1 MALVECPECKKE
13 ISDKSNMCIHCG
25 FPMNKMKNSI
35 CVINNTPYDFLVVL
49 NKIQNNEPIGLVIR
63 TIRGICDMSLSD
75 SKKLYDYIIE
85 NHAIPESFECE
96 IIINQSNQ
104 PKCPTCSSTN
114 IHKISASKKL
124 MGAIGFGL
132 FSKTAKSQFQCYNCG
147 YKW

>member
-1 MALVECPECKKE
+1 
-13 ISDKSNMCIHCG
+13 
-25 FPMNKMKNSI
+25 MNKMKNSI

-104 PKCPTCSSTN
+104 PKCPTCGSVN
-114 IHKISASKKL
+114 IRKISATKK
-124 MGAIGFGL
+124 AASIIGLGIL
-132 FSKTAKSQFQCYNCG
+132 SNNIGKTYQCLNCK

>member
-1 MALVECPECKKE
+1 MLIKCPECKKE
-13 ISDKSNMCIHCG
+13 ISDKSNICIHCG

-35 CVINNTPYDFLVVL
+35 CVINNMPYDFLVVL

-85 NHAIPESFECE
+85 NNAIPESFECE

-104 PKCPTCSSTN
+104 PKCPTCGSVN
-114 IHKISASKKL
+114 IRKISATKK
-124 MGAIGFGL
+124 AASIIGLGIL
-132 FSKTAKSQFQCYNCG
+132 SNNIGKTYQCLNCK

>member
-1 MALVECPECKKE
+1 MLIKCPECKKE
-13 ISDKSNMCIHCG
+13 ISDRSNMCIHCG
-25 FPMNKMKNSI
+25 FPMNRMRNGI

-63 TIRGICDMSLSD
+63 TIRDICDMSLSD

-104 PKCPTCSSTN
+104 PKCPTCGSVN
-114 IHKISASKKL
+114 IRKISATKK
-124 MGAIGFGL
+124 AASIIGLGIL
-132 FSKTAKSQFQCYNCG
+132 SNNIGKTYQCLNCK

>member
-1 MALVECPECKKE
+1 
-13 ISDKSNMCIHCG
+13 MCIHCG

-104 PKCPTCSSTN
+104 PKCPTCGSVN
-114 IHKISASKKL
+114 IRKISATKK
-124 MGAIGFGL
+124 AASIIGLGIL
-132 FSKTAKSQFQCYNCG
+132 SNNIGKTYQCLNCK

>member
-1 MALVECPECKKE
+1 MLIKCPECKKE
-13 ISDKSNMCIHCG
+13 ISDRSNMCIHCG
-25 FPMNKMKNSI
+25 FPMNKMKNGI

-63 TIRGICDMSLSD
+63 TIRDICDMSLSD

-104 PKCPTCSSTN
+104 PKCPTCGSVN
-114 IHKISASKKL
+114 IRKISATKK
-124 MGAIGFGL
+124 AASIIGLGIL
-132 FSKTAKSQFQCYNCG
+132 SNNIGKTYQCLNCK

>member
-1 MALVECPECKKE
+1 MLIKCPECKKE
-13 ISDKSNMCIHCG
+13 ISDRSNMCIHCG
-25 FPMNKMKNSI
+25 FPMNKMKNGI

-49 NKIQNNEPIGLVIR
+49 NKIQNNEPVGLVIR

-104 PKCPTCSSTN
+104 PKCPTCGSVN
-114 IHKISASKKL
+114 IRKISNLSKAGSVAL
-124 MGAIGFGL
+124 FGI
-132 FSKTAKSQFQCYNCG
+132 FSQKVKKQWHCNNCG
-147 YKW
+147 SDF

>member
-1 MALVECPECKKE
+1 M
-13 ISDKSNMCIHCG
+13 
-25 FPMNKMKNSI
+25 
-35 CVINNTPYDFLVVL
+35 PYDFLVVL

-104 PKCPTCSSTN
+104 PKCPTCGSVN
-114 IHKISASKKL
+114 IRKISATKK
-124 MGAIGFGL
+124 AASIIGLGIL
-132 FSKTAKSQFQCYNCG
+132 SNNIEKTYQCLNCK

>member
-1 MALVECPECKKE
+1 MLIKCPECKKE

-104 PKCPTCSSTN
+104 PKCPTCGSVN
-114 IHKISASKKL
+114 IRKISATKK
-124 MGAIGFGL
+124 AASIIGLGIL
-132 FSKTAKSQFQCYNCG
+132 SNNIGKTYQCLNCK

>member
-1 MALVECPECKKE
+1 MLIKCPECKKE
-13 ISDKSNMCIHCG
+13 ISDRSNMCIYCG
-25 FPMNKMKNSI
+25 FPMNKMKNGI

-104 PKCPTCSSTN
+104 PQCPTCGSTN
-114 IHKISASKKL
+114 IEKISVSKKAF
-124 MGAIGFGL
+124 GGFL
-132 FSKTAKSQFQCYNCG
+132 FGVFSSDVRNTMHCKNCG
-147 YKW
+147 AKW

>member
-104 PKCPTCSSTN
+104 PKCPTCGSVN
-114 IHKISASKKL
+114 IRKISATKK
-124 MGAIGFGL
+124 AASIIGLGIL
-132 FSKTAKSQFQCYNCG
+132 SNNIGKTYQCLNCK

>member
-1 MALVECPECKKE
+1 MLIKCPECKKE
-13 ISDKSNMCIHCG
+13 ISNKSNMCIHCG

-104 PKCPTCSSTN
+104 PKCPTCGSVN
-114 IHKISASKKL
+114 IRKISATKK
-124 MGAIGFGL
+124 AASIIGLGIL
-132 FSKTAKSQFQCYNCG
+132 SNNIGKTYQCLNCK